1 MYLIKKWNGEVNPFL
16 RPIFYDAVQLNPR
29 ESNTIPL
36 GICVCQEV
44 YLVN

>member
-16 RPIFYDAVQLNPR
+16 RPIFYDVQLTPR